1 MNMLKK
7 KQKKTVRNSFGI
19 KAAIVAGLLLI
30 SILFVMNIVKE
41 KPQEQI
47 TSTSGEQQ
55 LVLGLYPVI
64 DKPAINEPG
73 KVKITE
79 FMSFYCDQCYR
90 FNTIKHQLV
99 NKYGDALEFKVVPIV
114 WGEQSVKTVEAY
126 ILAERHGKGTEMAD
140 TIFNAEFNQSR
151 NISDVNVL
159 SAIGKQVGLG
169 DEFVKNLKS
178 GSAREDAINNIRQA
192 INYKVNET
200 PTLIVNG
207 NIVVTPHPTGDDVS
221 AMGKNLDVII
231 QKLLN
236 K

>member
-1 MNMLKK
+1 MLKK

-19 KAAIVAGLLLI
+19 KAAIIAGLLLI

-47 TSTSGEQQ
+47 TSTSGGQQ
-55 LVLGLYPVI
+55 LVLSLYPVI

-79 FMSFYCDQCYR
+79 FMSLYCDQCYR
-90 FNTIKHQLV
+90 FNMIKHRLV
-99 NKYGDALEFKVVPIV
+99 NKYGNALEFKVVPVV

-126 ILAERHGKGTEMAD
+126 ILAERHGKGTEMVDA
-140 TIFNAEFNQSR
+140 IFNAEFNQSR

-159 SAIGKQVGLG
+159 SAIGKQIGLG

-178 GSAREDAINNIRQA
+178 GSTKEDAINNIRQA

-221 AMGKNLDVII
+221 VMGKNLDTII